1 MHLLAIN
8 IFSQELLT
16 LFKPQVLRRLVQKL
30 MNQVEMERL
39 RSHGSCE
46 KNKQVEYSMR
56 NGHVI
61 PQCIG
66 GLAAQVP
73 HEDHVSCVSS
83 NIVSDTITHFQKG
96 DFKKR

>member
-1 MHLLAIN
+1 
-8 IFSQELLT
+8 
-16 LFKPQVLRRLVQKL
+16 

-39 RSHGSCE
+39 KSHGTCE
-46 KNKQVEYSMR
+46 KNKQAEYSMR

-73 HEDHVSCVSS
+73 TRRPCLMSFKQHNFRHNYTLPEWGLEKKKYHKMSKFEGEIGFS
-83 NIVSDTITHFQKG
+83 NA
-96 DFKKR
+96 KKRTNYIRYL